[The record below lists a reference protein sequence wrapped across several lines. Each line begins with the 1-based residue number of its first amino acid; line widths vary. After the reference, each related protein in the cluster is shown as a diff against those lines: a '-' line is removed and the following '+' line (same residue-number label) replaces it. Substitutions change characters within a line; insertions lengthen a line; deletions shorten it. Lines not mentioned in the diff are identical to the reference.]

1 VKVQLLNSS
10 SKLLQKGHDA
20 AVLSGR
26 VKLAS
31 GLSMSLSVVAVVW
44 AALSLVVAVS
54 FWFSLLQPYWFTRRD
69 TMTSLGVYSYCYQ
82 GDNVTVALPPPPGD
96 GLSKHGTPGL
106 LVTEICQVYG
116 GPRFHFSKL
125 PSVFWQ
131 ASCVLF
137 GSASVLA
144 SASALIATLSVCIP
158 QRCDFTVASVTGY
171 VQIIAGM

>member
-1 VKVQLLNSS
+1 MLRFR
-10 SKLLQKGHDA
+10 HDA
-20 AVLSGR
+20 AVFSGC

-82 GDNVTVALPPPPGD
+82 GDNVTVDLSPPPPGD

-106 LVTEICQVYG
+106 LLTEICQVYG

-144 SASALIATLSVCIP
+144 SASALIATLNVCLP
-158 QRCDFTVASVTGY
+158 QRCDFTVASVTGC
-171 VQIIAGM
+171 VQIIAGL